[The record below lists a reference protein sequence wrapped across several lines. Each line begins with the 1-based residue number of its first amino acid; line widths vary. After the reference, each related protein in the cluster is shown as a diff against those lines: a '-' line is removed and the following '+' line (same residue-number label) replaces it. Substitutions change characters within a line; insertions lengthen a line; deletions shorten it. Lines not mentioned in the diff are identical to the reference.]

1 MSIQRE
7 VSPFSGFSRFKEA
20 AAVDDLPLP
29 MVLLPAEGFKV
40 LWANKSA
47 KTLFGATAP
56 EIGAC
61 LERLPAHVILYLVG
75 AARNIDRLRGTQVH
89 LQVRGG
95 MLTLKLSLVPVNGD
109 DDAERFWLVLEDVR
123 DSVRADRWVSQYQ
136 DFVSTLR
143 SQLPYPAWVVDEDD
157 RLVDHNTAY
166 LGELPVCQ
174 RAPAEISPCS
184 ERLRD
189 ECVCGVGAGL
199 MAHSKSWRA
208 LAQTVRQ
215 KGSTETKELS
225 LGSCGTWSV
234 TMFPLPGGRACE
246 TYVGA
251 FAVPK
256 QGAAVQV
263 IAPPT
268 KQNRLHG
275 SASDLQA
282 VREQARATVAREIH
296 DNLGQEMTIL
306 SLEVGRLNDHAQ
318 RAGVNGPLMQQLNT
332 MQEHVMRIMKL
343 MRTMVYDLRLDAVEE
358 KGLARAAADYVVYYR
373 QRTDLQGQLQV
384 MEGWQD
390 PAPEMAQHLYRS
402 VQELLNNVAK
412 HAEASR
418 FVVRLGLDNS
428 GYWLEVQ
435 DDGNGLP
442 RKVLDGAGLRS
453 LQERA
458 AIYNGSV
465 DVRTRPALHGTAVKL
480 SLPTGS
486 N

>member
-1 MSIQRE
+1 MSIERNE
-7 VSPFSGFSRFKEA
+7 RSFGGFNRYKEA

-29 MVLLPAEGFKV
+29 MVLLPAEGFRV
-40 LWANKSA
+40 LWANKAA
-47 KTLFGATAP
+47 KTLFGGTTQ
-56 EIGAC
+56 EIGSC
-61 LERLPAHVILYLVG
+61 LERLPAHILSYLVG
-75 AARNIDRLRGTQVH
+75 AARNIDRLRGTRAQ

-95 MLTLKLSLVPVNGD
+95 ILTLKLSLVSVNGD
-109 DDAERFWLVLEDVR
+109 EDAERVWLVLEDVR
-123 DSVRADRWVSQYQ
+123 DSVRADRWVGQYQ
-136 DFVSTLR
+136 EFVRTLR
-143 SQLPYPAWVVDEDD
+143 SELPYPGWVVDEDD
-157 RLVDHNTAY
+157 RLVDHNAAY

-174 RAPAEISPCS
+174 RAPAEVSPCS

-189 ECVCGVGAGL
+189 ECVCGVGGGL
-199 MAHSKSWRA
+199 MANSKSWRA
-208 LAQTVRQ
+208 LAQIVRQ
-215 KGSTETKELS
+215 KGSSETKELS
-225 LGSCGTWSV
+225 LGTCGTWSV
-234 TMFPLPGGRACE
+234 TMFPLPGVRSSE

-251 FAVPK
+251 FAVPR
-256 QGAAVQV
+256 QGAVQP
-263 IAPPT
+263 ASQN
-268 KQNRLHG
+268 KQHRLHG

-306 SLEVGRLNDHAQ
+306 SLEVGRLSDQAQ
-318 RAGVNGPLMQQLNT
+318 RAGVNGPVMQQLNT

-390 PAPEMAQHLYRS
+390 PAPDMAQHLFRS

-418 FVVRLGLDNS
+418 FVVRLGLDTT

-458 AIYNGSV
+458 AIYNGNV
-465 DVRTRPALHGTAVKL
+465 DVRTRPALQGTAVKL
-480 SLPTGS
+480 SLPMG